1 MTSNAVSGDHRGLRR
16 DLGLAD
22 LVWFNIAIVLGV
34 PSIAMS
40 AHIGPVAIL
49 LHLLAAFCFFV
60 PFVNVVASLSR
71 RFAGEGGFYAWIR
84 EAFGLFPAFLCGWSW
99 WLGVMFFLPVMLLT
113 GAAATLRVFVDNTAA
128 EQYSRIE
135 LAVCVGAVWAVTAV
149 NWYGFRFS
157 RWLNDSGSALMY
169 AAGIIVLIACGMSV
183 LKQGF
188 VTSFDA
194 SALSLDVGTL
204 GLWAQIAM
212 CYGGLE
218 MGSILAKEVRDPART
233 LPRAAWVSA
242 AACAGAYMFGS
253 LSLMAVLRPSDIDPV
268 SGLVQAASVAG
279 TAIGAPWLA
288 YTAMTLLVA
297 GTIGRLSAHVGAL
310 ARMPMLMAFDSALS
324 PRFAE
329 LHPRWRT
336 PYLILMVQA
345 CVCSVLL
352 ALARSGETLRNAWQL
367 LMDMSILTLFFP
379 FICMFAAAW
388 KFGQR
393 LCAFAGI
400 AVSLL
405 SMGFAL
411 VPPSGHVSVVLFEL
425 KLIGGTILLMSIG
438 LIAYRKQRTGSEL
451 IEGRAGS
458 TSAP

>member
-1 MTSNAVSGDHRGLRR
+1 MTSNAVSRDNRGLRR

-22 LVWFNIAIVLGV
+22 LVWFNILIVLGV
-34 PSIAMS
+34 QSIATS

-49 LHLLAAFCFFV
+49 LHILAAVCFFV
-60 PFVNVVASLSR
+60 PCVNVVASLSR
-71 RFAGEGGFYAWIR
+71 RFPGEGGFYAWIR
-84 EAFGLFPAFLCGWSW
+84 EAFGRFPAFLCGWSW
-99 WLGVMFFLPVMLLT
+99 WLGVMFFLPVMLL
-113 GAAATLRVFVDNTAA
+113 AAAATTLRVFVGNGEA
-128 EQYSRIE
+128 EQSAIIE
-135 LAVCVGAVWAVTAV
+135 LAVCVGAVWVVTAV

-169 AAGIIVLIACGMSV
+169 AAGIIVFIACGLLV
-183 LKQGF
+183 LRRGF
-188 VTSFDA
+188 VTPFEA
-194 SALSLDVGTL
+194 VLTLDTGTL
-204 GLWAQIAM
+204 GLWAQIAFS
-212 CYGGLE
+212 YGGLE
-218 MGSILAKEVRDPART
+218 MGSILGKEIRDPART
-233 LPRAAWVSA
+233 IPRAAWLSA
-242 AACAGAYMFGS
+242 VACAGAYIFGS
-253 LSLMAVLRPSDIDPV
+253 LSLMAVLRPPDIDPV

-310 ARMPMLMAFDSALS
+310 ARMPMLMAFDGALS

-329 LHPRWRT
+329 LHAKWRT

-352 ALARSGETLRNAWQL
+352 VLARSGETLRNAWQL
-367 LMDMSILTLFFP
+367 LMDMSMLTLFFP

-393 LCAFAGI
+393 LSAFAGI

-405 SMGFAL
+405 AMGFTL
-411 VPPSGHVSVVLFEL
+411 IPPSGHGSVVLFEL

-438 LIAYRKQRTGSEL
+438 LIAYRNERTSSQS
-451 IEGRAGS
+451 IAGRRAS
-458 TSAP
+458 LT